1 MSQKGSANLDRLAF
15 YSPLPVGQEQSD
27 SKLLKAPCLKTHP
40 LPPHFQEDLPKPRL
54 ADTQGQLPRPDDL
67 APTGNHRSRPLLDV
81 GSARGHDPERRA
93 RVDSSPRGREGPDSG
108 TPSLPTC
115 CRGHLGW
122 HLKGAHGTHPLP
134 GHAGEQPFVH
144 SALSAGEPRR
154 DQVSAQRRA
163 PGSSVPTLFTS
174 CGQNPGRDHEC
185 SAEDGRITEPQRPGR
200 SGSAWLSAA
209 FSAPR
214 YRLR

>member
-1 MSQKGSANLDRLAF
+1 MIAI
-15 YSPLPVGQEQSD
+15 
-27 SKLLKAPCLKTHP
+27 
-40 LPPHFQEDLPKPRL
+40 
-54 ADTQGQLPRPDDL
+54 

-93 RVDSSPRGREGPDSG
+93 GVDSSLRGREGPGSG

-134 GHAGEQPFVH
+134 GHAPEQPFVH
-144 SALSAGEPRR
+144 SAPSAGEPRR
-154 DQVSAQRRA
+154 DQVSAPRRA
-163 PGSSVPTLFTS
+163 PGSSAPTLFTS
-174 CGQNPGRDHEC
+174 RGQKPGRDHEC

-200 SGSAWLSAA
+200 PGSAWLSAA
-209 FSAPR
+209 FPALR
-214 YRLR
+214 YKLR